1 MPAQTPRDDRYVGHL
16 HAQQLARVEAL
27 HVSRS
32 VLQSTGFMS
41 SNAGSAPDGLI
52 DVAEYIIAGV
62 TETIRDM
69 IAVDA
74 APDVDEPDVDVITDE
89 PPFT

>member
-1 MPAQTPRDDRYVGHL
+1 MPAPTPRDDRYVGHL
-16 HAQQLARVEAL
+16 SAQQLARAEAL
-27 HVSRS
+27 HVSRN

-41 SNAGSAPDGLI
+41 SNAGVAPDGLI

-62 TETIRDM
+62 TETVRDM
-69 IAVDA
+69 VA
-74 APDVDEPDVDVITDE
+74 APPDDPDVDVITDE

>member
-1 MPAQTPRDDRYVGHL
+1 MSAQTPRNDRYVDHL
-16 HAQQLARVEAL
+16 SAQQLARVEAL
-27 HVSRS
+27 HVSRD
-32 VLQSTGFMS
+32 VLQRTGFMTS
-41 SNAGSAPDGLI
+41 APGAAPDGLI

-69 IAVDA
+69 VA
-74 APDVDEPDVDVITDE
+74 APPDDPDVDVITDE

>member
-1 MPAQTPRDDRYVGHL
+1 MPAQTPRNDRYVDHL
-16 HAQQLARVEAL
+16 SAQQLARVEAL
-27 HVSRS
+27 HVSRG
-32 VLQSTGFMS
+32 VLQQTGFMS
-41 SNAGSAPDGLI
+41 SSAGAAPDGLI

-69 IAVDA
+69 IAES
-74 APDVDEPDVDVITDE
+74 PVDEPDVDVITDE